1 MGAENFL
8 GPLDTILYVN
18 PALVSIPIIYT
29 NGAISKSSCAF
40 MVCKVKWVL
49 NIFFIVTEE
58 PLASGAIMS
67 CSFCK

>member
-1 MGAENFL
+1 MGGSRKFSQAYGHHLCKSSFGFL
-8 GPLDTILYVN
+8 F
-18 PALVSIPIIYT
+18 IYT
-29 NGAISKSSCAF
+29 NGGAISKSSCAF
-40 MVCKVKWVL
+40 MVCKVKWVS